1 MKLCVNI
8 DLDIYMIRDKIR
20 APARRILLIFSLFKL
35 NLHGCNS
42 YLAKENFVTKL
53 IKGDQFDTDVSFL
66 YSITFSSDMRSLWL
80 NSSLRGLDNVRGQN
94 ILPGQMFTSVY

>member
-8 DLDIYMIRDKIR
+8 YLDIYMIRDKIR

-42 YLAKENFVTKL
+42 YLAKKVIN
-53 IKGDQFDTDVSFL
+53 FDTDVSFL
-66 YSITFSSDMRSLWL
+66 YSITFGSDMRSLWL

-94 ILPGQMFTSVY
+94 ILPRQMFTSVY